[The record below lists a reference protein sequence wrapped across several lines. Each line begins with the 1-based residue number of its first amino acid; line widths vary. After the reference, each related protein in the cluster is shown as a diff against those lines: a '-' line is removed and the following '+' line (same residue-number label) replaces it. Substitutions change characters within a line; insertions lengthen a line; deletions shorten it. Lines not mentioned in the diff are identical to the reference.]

1 MKWML
6 VSTPPAVTMSFVG
19 GRSHDHQLPPRS
31 ERHAVHE
38 VGIARLADVVDAI
51 SLDPDVGLDD
61 PQRGV
66 EDDGV
71 GDDAIEGEGGGDGGH
86 LSHSLAEGLAPAEF
100 ALVAVVGEV
109 GFDAEE
115 EGGVSEAE
123 AVAGGGAVGVGVG
136 GAGDEPRGTEVLREG
151 GVAEDDSVGGLFS
164 LHAGFDF
171 VPAVGMGRSVG
182 EAVAA
187 DDVAI
192 ASDVD
197 EGDRFG
203 FSRFESDG
211 GAGGDVETPSQGEL
225 AVEQQGGV
233 GFQKGVVGSHLDGA
247 VARVGHGDFDQVG
260 RPGRVAAAVVVIV
273 GSGVDFDGGQRGRHQ
288 DLTRNEGLVL
298 VFLPAF
304 PLFLP
309 TKNAQLRH
317 GQETPLQ
324 RQGQIPVLPPD
335 RIVHRQQLRPV
346 GKRRLHL
353 HLSHHGRHSGQD
365 LIPSQESRAH
375 GHEVRHG
382 ALPAKDDGGVAPA
395 EARGLPVPDHL
406 HHLHGDEGLRF
417 GDVEFQSPRQA
428 VLGQAPG
435 VVEEEV
441 VGFAGGQVEETAG
454 KKGGAGVGVRAGMR
468 VRTWAERRAR
478 GREEGAAGA
487 KEGGG
492 GGTGDANHGATSE
505 AW

>member
-1 MKWML
+1 
-6 VSTPPAVTMSFVG
+6 
-19 GRSHDHQLPPRS
+19 
-31 ERHAVHE
+31 
-38 VGIARLADVVDAI
+38 
-51 SLDPDVGLDD
+51 
-61 PQRGV
+61 
-66 EDDGV
+66 
-71 GDDAIEGEGGGDGGH
+71 
-86 LSHSLAEGLAPAEF
+86 
-100 ALVAVVGEV
+100 
-109 GFDAEE
+109 
-115 EGGVSEAE
+115 
-123 AVAGGGAVGVGVG
+123 
-136 GAGDEPRGTEVLREG
+136 
-151 GVAEDDSVGGLFS
+151 
-164 LHAGFDF
+164 
-171 VPAVGMGRSVG
+171 MGRSVG

-260 RPGRVAAAVVVIV
+260 RPGRVAAAAVVIV

-505 AW
+505 VW